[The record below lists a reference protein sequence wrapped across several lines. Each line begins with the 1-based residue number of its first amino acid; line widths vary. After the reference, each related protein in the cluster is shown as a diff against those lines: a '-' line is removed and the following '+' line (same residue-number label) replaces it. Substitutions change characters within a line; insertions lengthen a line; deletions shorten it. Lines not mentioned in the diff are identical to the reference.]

1 MGARGGRD
9 APESSLGWGRGGLS
23 GAPYGG
29 QEAAAACACA
39 DGGPAARAA
48 AWDWEASRGCKESD
62 CAANLREERPEVVV
76 RRGGRGGGT
85 RSLLRRAA
93 GAGAERNGR
102 RRKKELLWGFGVAS
116 NASQKRGG
124 ERGRRYRGG
133 PARRA
138 ACRVPKQPA
147 RVEAS
152 SAQKGRRRGVR
163 A

>member
-1 MGARGGRD
+1 MIARFMF
-9 APESSLGWGRGGLS
+9 SYKLGVTGIKW
-23 GAPYGG
+23 
-29 QEAAAACACA
+29 
-39 DGGPAARAA
+39 AA

-76 RRGGRGGGT
+76 RRGGRCGST

-102 RRKKELLWGFGVAS
+102 RRKKERLWGFGVAS

-124 ERGRRYRGG
+124 ERGRRYRGD

-152 SAQKGRRRGVR
+152 SARKGRRRGVR